1 MAKQGKCK
9 HKTSSPPLGLLSPP
23 TVLCVS
29 ALCIDQTS
37 LFHQQEYLLNPKQQQ
52 SLASTRQLLKR
63 QNCF

>member
-1 MAKQGKCK
+1 MKLLC
-9 HKTSSPPLGLLSPP
+9 GLLSPP

-37 LFHQQEYLLNPKQQQ
+37 LLHQQEYLLNPKEQQF
-52 SLASTRQLLKR
+52 LASTRQLLKR